1 MVYFHTKTPNLGK
14 FWWALEWKML
24 VYLMVIWNILWTF
37 GNVVVIWYNFPHFGK
52 LYKEKSGNPGVKR
65 GRKTGN

>member
-37 GNVVVIWYNFPHFGK
+37 GNVVVIWYNSLILVNCIK
-52 LYKEKSGNPGVKR
+52 KNLATLVSNAAE
-65 GRKTGN
+65 KTGN